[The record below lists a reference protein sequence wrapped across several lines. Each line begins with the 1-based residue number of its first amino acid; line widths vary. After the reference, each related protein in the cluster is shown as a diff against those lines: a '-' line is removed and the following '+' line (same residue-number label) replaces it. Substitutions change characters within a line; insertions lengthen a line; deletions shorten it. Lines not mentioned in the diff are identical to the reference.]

1 MWGMG
6 SQDLQGEW
14 LWQGHWSLRLWGGLR
29 ALLESVFICCP
40 EVSCLEMMKST
51 GLGTTSWLC
60 DLRA

>member
-6 SQDLQGEW
+6 SQDLGKAGCQLEPETVVGCV
-14 LWQGHWSLRLWGGLR
+14 
-29 ALLESVFICCP
+29 LLESMFICGP